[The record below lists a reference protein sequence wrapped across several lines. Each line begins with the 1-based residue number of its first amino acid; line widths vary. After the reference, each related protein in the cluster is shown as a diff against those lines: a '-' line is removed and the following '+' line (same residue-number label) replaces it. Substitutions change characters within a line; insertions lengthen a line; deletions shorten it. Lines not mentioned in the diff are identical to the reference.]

1 MSALLDIIGP
11 FLKGV
16 GWFSILWLILPA
28 LLLCLP
34 KQKILLSISRHAVEI
49 IDGLCAAMG
58 ELIKW
63 ALPLLVLSVAISVFA
78 LSLFGLSWTKL
89 SESAQYFHA
98 AVIMLGAAMTLLV
111 NQHVRV
117 DIFQSRLSRPRKA
130 LVDFIGFH
138 IGLMPVCLLLIW
150 SSNSFV
156 RFGWQIFEGSAEA
169 DGIKGVFLLKT
180 LIPLFAISMLAQGLS
195 IALRA
200 VMVMRGLD
208 EPPRAA
214 NDVPDHFP
222 SPETRS

>member
-1 MSALLDIIGP
+1 MPALDIIAH
-11 FLKGV
+11 FIKGV
-16 GWFSILWLILPA
+16 GWFACLWLVLPT
-28 LLLCLP
+28 LLLIWP
-34 KQKILLSISRHAVEI
+34 KQKYLQSISGHAVTI
-49 IDGLCAAMG
+49 IDGCSLAVG
-58 ELIKW
+58 EVIKW

-111 NQHVRV
+111 NEHVRV

-156 RFGWQIFEGSAEA
+156 RFSWQIFEGSAEA

-180 LIPLFAISMLAQGLS
+180 LIPIFAIMVIAQGLS

-208 EPPRAA
+208 EPKRPKIVDDLFPEPDGDRA
-214 NDVPDHFP
+214 
-222 SPETRS
+222 